1 MKREI
6 GRNAIKNFYDIN
18 VSRTIS
24 EVPIAY
30 LKRETHS
37 FPFTVSYTA

>member
-1 MKREI
+1 MKRGI
-6 GRNAIKNFYDIN
+6 GGSAIKNFCDIN
-18 VSRTIS
+18 VSMTS

-37 FPFTVSYTA
+37 FPLTVSYTA